1 MFMLFK
7 HKHDK
12 PHRPLF
18 LLPFSFLGN
27 FKSLRLRLGHY
38 AFILPTRDIIKCTLE
53 VLLGIFKRRRR
64 RVIRVE
70 IRMDKFNKTIDVFR
84 RDLCQKVAG

>member
-1 MFMLFK
+1 MLFK

-18 LLPFSFLGN
+18 LLTFSFPAN
-27 FKSLRLRLGHY
+27 FMSLSLRLRHY
-38 AFILPTRDIIKCTLE
+38 AFVLPTRDIIKRTLE
-53 VLLGIFKRRRR
+53 VPLRILKRRRR

-70 IRMDKFNKTIDVFR
+70 IRMDKFNETVDVFR
-84 RDLCQKVAG
+84 RDLYQKVAG